1 MVGLLCGLDARFAV
15 SDLDAPRADGKPNYT
30 VDTLEEMRE
39 LLPGARVF
47 AIAGAD
53 SFLELP
59 RWRAAER
66 LLQLAEWIVVSRP
79 GFSLGDLSGLG
90 LPPGAMERVHL
101 LGDVEER
108 VSATELRGRLAR
120 GADCSDAV
128 PGAVL
133 EYVREHT
140 LYR

>member
-1 MVGLLCGLDARFAV
+1 MTGLVCGLDPRFTV
-15 SDLDAPRADGKPNYT
+15 SDLDATRADGKPNYT
-30 VDTLEEMRE
+30 VDTLAEMRE
-39 LLPGARVF
+39 LLPEARLF

-59 RWRAAER
+59 RWRASGR
-66 LLQLAEWIVVSRP
+66 LLELAEWIVVSRP

-90 LPPGAMERVHL
+90 LPPGAMARVHL

-108 VSATELRGRLAR
+108 VSATELRARLAR
-120 GADCSDAV
+120 GEDCSAAV
-128 PGAVL
+128 PETVL
-133 EYVREHT
+133 KYVREHR